1 MGRRFPLELEDETG
15 RAFVGEHR
23 PELVDLT
30 ELFRSLAALPIER
43 AEEPEAWRTLLPDG
57 ATFLRMLGRTTALLR
72 CRGPEVNDVV
82 VKILAPHGGSP
93 IVRWAETLRHSRAQR
108 AYLWA
113 HRLRAVGIEAPRPLG
128 FLERKHQPALF
139 PSLAVTEYVFAP
151 TLVEFRDKELVE
163 LSTSKE
169 GIMRKRLVIRQVA
182 VLLRKLHA
190 HDVFPAEL
198 GPEHI
203 GIAADGAYVM
213 ALGRGRGD
221 PIEAIGRLGRAFSGR
236 RLSRTDR
243 LRFIETFLR
252 HHAGSGV
259 ARRRFLRQLEAPL
272 APRAAL
278 TNLAGDPPAALEK
291 QA

>member
-1 MGRRFPLELEDETG
+1 MGRRFPLELEDEAG

-23 PELVDLT
+23 PELIDLT
-30 ELFRSLAALPIER
+30 ELFRRLTALSIEQ
-43 AEEPEAWRTLLPDG
+43 AEEPEAWRALLPEG

-72 CRGPEVNDVV
+72 CRGPEVSDLV
-82 VKILAPHGGSP
+82 VKMLPPHGGSP

-128 FLERKHQPALF
+128 FLERKQQPALY

-163 LSTSKE
+163 LSTSRE
-169 GIMRKRLVIRQVA
+169 GILRKRLAIRQVA
-182 VLLRKLHA
+182 GLFRKLEA
-190 HDVFPAEL
+190 HDLFPAEL

-203 GIAADGAYVM
+203 AIAADGAYVL

-221 PIEAIGRLGRAFSGR
+221 PAKAIVGLGRAFPGR

-243 LRFIETFLR
+243 LRFVEAFVVHR
-252 HHAGSGV
+252 PRSRAE
-259 ARRRFLRQLEAPL
+259 RRRFLDRLQIFG
-272 APRAAL
+272 APRTTL
-278 TNLAGDPPAALEK
+278 TNLAGDPPPALEK